1 MGYLRIGLDAGST
14 TVKAVVLGEENEILF
29 SRYVRHG
36 YHVRETVIAV
46 LSEICH
52 AFPDAK
58 ASISVT
64 GMGVLESA
72 GKWGISFIQEL
83 SAEALAL
90 QNFVGGVDAAIELGG
105 EDAKVTYFR
114 KGRAPDQRMNRNCAG
129 GTGSFLDHLAAFLGT
144 DAEGLDHLA
153 ARGQRIYPI
162 AARCGV
168 FAKTDVQGLLNEGAA
183 KEDIALSVFQAIVN
197 QVLSGLARGCP
208 IRGRVALLGGPLTYM
223 PALRVRFIETLHLSL
238 DLVVQPCHGEL
249 FGAIGAALSAEREEK
264 PVQDIL
270 CQVMETEEPA
280 DTSLI
285 KEPLFASEEEYAAFR
300 ARHGKAKVLRR
311 PMKGYVGPLW
321 LGIDAGSTTL
331 KAVLIDGDGAV
342 RADWYE
348 NHGGNVLAAGK
359 TMISKVYASLP
370 LNAYIAG
377 SGITGYG
384 EDLLKAAF
392 HIDRGEVE
400 TMAHLRAA
408 RFFCPDLTALL
419 DIGGQDMKYIRL
431 EDGVISQISLNSA
444 CASGCG
450 SFLETFAETLHMNV
464 KEFAQM
470 AVRAAH
476 LLDLGYRC
484 TVLMNSKVRQVQ
496 RNPIDT
502 GALAAGLCMAV
513 VKNALYR
520 VIRLTDAS
528 EMGDRIVVE
537 GGTFYND
544 AVLRSLEIILGHSV
558 IRPDLAGL
566 MGAYGMALL
575 VKEEMDASH
584 RTSLISSKEA
594 AALTVTARN
603 QRCGGCGNRC
613 LVTAHQFPD
622 GSAFITGNRCEK
634 GELLMR
640 GRAAM
645 AEKPVAANSYG
656 WMRDHIFE
664 NPLPLGKTFGV
675 VGIPAV
681 LSMWEDFPY
690 WSAFFHVLGYR
701 VIRSE
706 FNAEGLGETA
716 ETVPEGI
723 FCYACRLAHVHLWD
737 LLQKKSDF
745 IWMPVMPRGK
755 EEPEIDE
762 ERHASYGDRLAE
774 AMKEAIQGAEVPL
787 LHPHVPSL
795 SSGDMA
801 ECLSEVFSQ
810 FDREK
815 IRKAVQEAESAEIRY
830 YTGLRKETE
839 RLLAETRRT
848 GKTAVILCGRDYH
861 TDPQVNQGIPH
872 VFTSLGVPVLSG
884 EGALL
889 LGKEG
894 RDLLSAGDWTLRERL
909 LASAALVEKEEN
921 LHFVQLHSISCGY
934 DGLTNQEVERQL
946 ASAGKIYTV
955 LSLDQGM
962 NTGALRIRIRSLL
975 AEIRELA
982 VHPEARERLKALEGS
997 TEFEAQNLYLPS
1009 LHPLYDFLLA
1019 AAFEGEGHY
1028 AETLTPG
1035 GREGATLLPEEAGYG
1050 ASSALSACQKAL
1062 RDGIFPPKHGALLIL
1077 SSGKDAGLLQP
1088 FLRRLG
1094 GEAVY
1099 FDCGRRGG
1107 RFPITLDLL
1116 HRFFCAVFLGDF
1128 LLRIT
1133 LACPFSE
1140 RIRQMVQ
1147 EVMPFCR
1154 ESVKAGTFQAYED
1167 GLKAVGSICGKCRP
1181 LDGGKPLIGVEG
1193 DPFLVLPM
1201 LKPIREQVEK
1211 EGGRIAYMGLGEWY
1225 INEIGEVYWSTT
1237 FGGNRKEAEV
1247 CLSARNMAGVYLDAF
1262 GKAVGKVPWLD
1273 SVDEDKE
1280 KREFLYPRIEQK
1292 GKHLSEQERDLI
1304 RRKAQGIL
1312 QVTGLADFEA
1322 DGKRV
1327 YADLQK
1333 VYPGFPYLALE
1344 CFEGDNPLHGE
1355 NRLKLL
1361 MERCAVF
1368 RRNPY
1373 VGPVSDGG

>member
-1 MGYLRIGLDAGST
+1 MEYLRIGLDAGST
-14 TVKAVVLGEENEILF
+14 TVKTVVLGEKDEILF

-46 LSEICH
+46 LSEICRL
-52 AFPDAK
+52 FPDANV
-58 ASISVT
+58 SISVT

-72 GKWGISFIQEL
+72 EGWRIPFIQEL

-90 QNFVGGVDAAIELGG
+90 KRLCGRVDVAIELGG

-114 KGRAPDQRMNRNCAG
+114 KDAAPDQRMNRNCAG
-129 GTGSFLDHLAAFLGT
+129 GTGAFLDHLAAFLGT
-144 DAEGLDHLA
+144 DAAGLDRLA
-153 ARGQRIYPI
+153 AKGQRMYPI

-208 IRGRVALLGGPLTYM
+208 IRGRVAFLGGPLTYM
-223 PALRVRFIETLHLSL
+223 PALRARFIETLHLSS
-238 DLVVQPCHGEL
+238 DHVVHPSNGEL
-249 FGAIGAALSAEREEK
+249 FGALGAALSAEKEGK
-264 PVQDIL
+264 PVRDIL
-270 CQVMETEEPA
+270 CQVTGKEELA

-285 KEPLFASEEEYAAFR
+285 KDPLFSSEEEYEVFR

-311 PMKGYVGPLW
+311 LMEGYNGPLW

-342 RADWYE
+342 RVEWYE

-359 TMISKVYASLP
+359 ILISKVYASVP
-370 LNAYIAG
+370 EGAYIAG

-384 EDLLKAAF
+384 EELLKAAF

-431 EDGVISQISLNSA
+431 EDGVISRISLNSA

-450 SFLETFAETLHMNV
+450 SFLETFAETLHRNV

-470 AVRAAH
+470 AVHAPH

-484 TVLMNSKVRQVQ
+484 TVLMNSRVRQVQ

-544 AVLRSLEIILGHSV
+544 AVLRSLESILGHPV
-558 IRPDLAGL
+558 IRPDMAGL

-575 VKEEMDASH
+575 AKEEMDASH
-584 RTSLISSKEA
+584 RTALIPAEEA
-594 AALTVTARN
+594 AALTVTERI

-622 GSAFITGNRCEK
+622 GSAFITGNRCER

-645 AEKPVAANSYG
+645 SGIPAAANLYG
-656 WMRDHIFE
+656 WMRDHVFE
-664 NPLPLGKTFGV
+664 NPPLERKPLGV
-675 VGIPAV
+675 VGIPSV

-690 WSAFFHVLGYR
+690 WTTFFRTLGYR
-701 VIRSE
+701 VIRSD
-706 FNAEGLGETA
+706 FDARGLGETA
-716 ETVPEGI
+716 ETVPDGI
-723 FCYACRLAHVHLWD
+723 FCHACRLAHVHLWD
-737 LLQKKSDF
+737 LLRKKPDF

-774 AMKEAIQGAEVPL
+774 AMGEAISDAGISF

-795 SSGDMA
+795 SSTNMA
-801 ECLSEVFSQ
+801 DCLSRVFPQ
-810 FDREK
+810 FAREK
-815 IRKAVQEAESAEIRY
+815 IEEAVQAAEAAEIGY
-830 YTGLRKETE
+830 YTRLRMETE
-839 RLLAETRRT
+839 RLLEEIRRT

-872 VFTSLGVPVLSG
+872 LFTSLGVPVLSG

-894 RDLLSAGDWTLRERL
+894 RDLLAAGDWTLRERL
-909 LASAALVEKEEN
+909 LASAALTEKEEN

-934 DGLTNQEVERQL
+934 DGLTNQEVEKHL
-946 ASAGKIYTV
+946 AKAEKLYTV

-975 AEIRELA
+975 AEIKELA
-982 VHPEARERLKALEGS
+982 AHPEARERLKIREED
-997 TEFEAQNLYLPS
+997 TEIKADILYLAS
-1009 LHPLYDFLLA
+1009 VHPLYDPLLA
-1019 AAFEGEGHY
+1019 AAFKAEGRHVEI
-1028 AETLTPG
+1028 LTPG
-1035 GREGATLLPEEAGYG
+1035 DREDGAVLPEEAGYAATAALAACRKSLRNG
-1050 ASSALSACQKAL
+1050 NFQAKHSALL
-1062 RDGIFPPKHGALLIL
+1062 VL
-1077 SSGKDAGLLQP
+1077 SSGKDAGAVRP
-1088 FLRRLG
+1088 FLQGMG

-1107 RFPITLDLL
+1107 HFPITLDLL
-1116 HRFFCAVFLGDF
+1116 HRFFCAIFLGDF
-1128 LLRIT
+1128 LLRLS
-1133 LACPFSE
+1133 LACPYSGSIQNM
-1140 RIRQMVQ
+1140 IR
-1147 EVMPFCR
+1147 EVMPLCA
-1154 ESVKAGTFQAYED
+1154 EAVKAGTFQAYEE
-1167 GLKAVGSICGKCRP
+1167 GLQAVQKICSKC
-1181 LDGGKPLIGVEG
+1181 KPQSGEKPVIGIEG
-1193 DPFLVLPM
+1193 DPFLMLPTM
-1201 LKPIREQVEK
+1201 GSLRKHVEQD
-1211 EGGRIAYMGLGEWY
+1211 GGCIACMGLGEWY
-1225 INEIGEVYWSTT
+1225 ANEISEVYWSTT

-1262 GKAVGKVPWLD
+1262 GEAVSKISWLD
-1273 SVDEDKE
+1273 SVDKDKE
-1280 KREFLYPRIEQK
+1280 KREFLYPRIEQR
-1292 GKHLSEQERDLI
+1292 GKHLPEQERDLL
-1304 RRKAQGIL
+1304 RRKVQGIL
-1312 QVTGLADFEA
+1312 HVTGLADFEINT
-1322 DGKRV
+1322 KRV
-1327 YADLQK
+1327 YADIQK
-1333 VYPGFPYLALE
+1333 IYPGFPYLSME
-1344 CFEGDNPLHGE
+1344 YFEGENRLHGE

-1361 MERCAVF
+1361 MERCASAG
-1368 RRNPY
+1368 RNQ
-1373 VGPVSDGG
+1373 S

>member
-14 TVKAVVLGEENEILF
+14 TVKAVVLGDGNEILF

-52 AFPDAK
+52 AFPDVK

-72 GKWGISFIQEL
+72 EKWRIPFIQEL

-90 QNFVGGVDAAIELGG
+90 QHFVGGVDAAIELGG

-129 GTGSFLDHLAAFLGT
+129 GTGAFLDHLAAFLGT
-144 DAEGLDHLA
+144 DAEGLDQLA

-208 IRGRVALLGGPLTYM
+208 IRGRVTFLGGPLTYM
-223 PALRVRFIETLHLSL
+223 PALRARFIETLHLSP
-238 DLVVQPCHGEL
+238 DLVVQPRHGEL
-249 FGAIGAALSAEREEK
+249 FGALGTALSGGEEGK
-264 PVQDIL
+264 PIQDIL
-270 CQVMETEEPA
+270 RQVTVKEDSE
-280 DTSLI
+280 DVSLI
-285 KEPLFASEEEYAAFR
+285 KDPLFASEEEYKTFQV
-300 ARHGKAKVLRR
+300 RHGKAKVLRC
-311 PMKGYVGPLW
+311 PMKGYDGPLW

-331 KAVLIDGDGAV
+331 KAVLIDGEGAV

-370 LNAYIAG
+370 PNAYIAG

-384 EDLLKAAF
+384 EELFKAAF

-400 TMAHLRAA
+400 TVAHLRAA

-419 DIGGQDMKYIRL
+419 DIGGQDMKYIRIR
-431 EDGVISQISLNSA
+431 DGVISQISLNSA

-450 SFLETFAETLHMNV
+450 SFLETFAETLHQDV
-464 KEFAQM
+464 KDFAQM
-470 AVRAAH
+470 ATHATHV
-476 LLDLGYRC
+476 LDLGYRC

-496 RNPIDT
+496 RTPIDT

-594 AALTVTARN
+594 AVLAVTERS

-664 NPLPLGKTFGV
+664 NPPPRGKTFGV
-675 VGIPAV
+675 VGFPAV

-690 WSAFFHVLGYR
+690 WAAFFRALGYR

-737 LLQKKSDF
+737 LLQKKPDF
-745 IWMPVMPRGK
+745 IWMPVMARGK

-762 ERHASYGDRLAE
+762 ERHVSYGDRLAE
-774 AMKEAIQGAEVPL
+774 AMKEALQEAGTPL

-795 SSGDMA
+795 SSNDMA
-801 ECLSEVFSQ
+801 ECLAKVFPQ

-815 IRKAVQEAESAEIRY
+815 IRNAVQEAESAEIRY
-830 YTGLRKETE
+830 YTGLREETE
-839 RLLAETRRT
+839 RLLEEICRT

-872 VFTSLGVPVLSG
+872 VFASLGVLVFSG

-894 RDLLSAGDWTLRERL
+894 RDLLSAGDRTLREQL
-909 LASAALVEKEEN
+909 LASAALTEKVEN

-934 DGLTNQEVERQL
+934 DGLTNQEVERHL

-975 AEIRELA
+975 AEIKELGA
-982 VHPEARERLKALEGS
+982 HPEARERLKLSEETAGIQ
-997 TEFEAQNLYLPS
+997 ARNLYLP
-1009 LHPLYDFLLA
+1009 PLEPIYDSLLA
-1019 AAFEGEGHY
+1019 AAVEDEERHVELLTQGEL
-1028 AETLTPG
+1028 EK
-1035 GREGATLLPEEAGYG
+1035 ATAILPDEAGGG
-1050 ASSALSACQKAL
+1050 AVSALAACQKSVQEGTFQKE
-1062 RDGIFPPKHGALLIL
+1062 DGALLML
-1077 SSGKDAGLLQP
+1077 SSGEDAGLIRP
-1088 FLRRLG
+1088 FIRNMG
-1094 GEAVY
+1094 SDVIY

-1116 HRFFCAVFLGDF
+1116 HRFFCAVFLGDLF
-1128 LLRIT
+1128 LRLW
-1133 LACPFSE
+1133 LASTSSNT
-1140 RIRQMVQ
+1140 IWKI
-1147 EVMPFCR
+1147 MPEIMPICIKAVR
-1154 ESVKAGTFQAYED
+1154 AGTFKAYEE
-1167 GLKAVGSICGKCRP
+1167 GLAAIQNGFSQRSSLSRERP
-1181 LDGGKPLIGVEG
+1181 MIGIEG
-1193 DPFLVLPM
+1193 NPFQVLPLLGT
-1201 LKPIREQVEK
+1201 LKGQVEK

-1225 INEIGEVYWSTT
+1225 ANEIGEVYWRGA
-1237 FGGNRKEAEV
+1237 FDGNRKEAEV

-1262 GKAVGKVPWLD
+1262 GGAVRKVPWLD
-1273 SVDEDKE
+1273 AVDSDKE

-1292 GKHLSEQERDLI
+1292 GKYLSEQERDLI
-1304 RRKAQGIL
+1304 RRGAAGIL
-1312 QVTGLADFEA
+1312 QVTGLTGFETE
-1322 DGKRV
+1322 RTRI
-1327 YADLQK
+1327 YADIRK
-1333 VYPGFPYLALE
+1333 VYPEFPYLTME
-1344 CFEGDNPLHGE
+1344 YFTGQNRVNGE

-1361 MERCAVF
+1361 LERC
-1368 RRNPY
+1368 RQ
-1373 VGPVSDGG
+1373 VGKAK